1 MEAFYIVG
9 GVLAGWAVLVSFLGI
24 TRSGFPG
31 SATAER
37 AVALIS
43 AVLVIGAVS
52 AAIIGAINE
61 SEHQEDEGAEHEA
74 ALVLPG

>member
-1 MEAFYIVG
+1 MEAFYILG
-9 GVLAGWAVLVSFLGI
+9 GVLAAWAVLVSFLGI

-43 AVLVIGAVS
+43 VVLVLGAVG
-52 AAIIGAINE
+52 AAIVGALNE
-61 SEHQEDEGAEHEA
+61 SEHEEGEGAEHEA
-74 ALVLPG
+74 ALVLPR

>member
-1 MEAFYIVG
+1 MEVFYIVG

-43 AVLVIGAVS
+43 AVLVIGAVG
-52 AAIIGAINE
+52 AAIVGAINE

>member
-1 MEAFYIVG
+1 VEAFYIVG

-43 AVLVIGAVS
+43 AVLVIGAVG
-52 AAIIGAINE
+52 AAIVGAINE

>member
-1 MEAFYIVG
+1 VEAFYIVG

-43 AVLVIGAVS
+43 AVLVIGAVGT
-52 AAIIGAINE
+52 AIVGAINE

>member
-1 MEAFYIVG
+1 MEAFYIAG
-9 GVLAGWAVLVSFLGI
+9 GALAGWAVLVSFLGI

-43 AVLVIGAVS
+43 AVLVVGAVG
-52 AAIIGAINE
+52 AAIVGAINE

>member
-9 GVLAGWAVLVSFLGI
+9 GVLAAWAVLVSFLGI
-24 TRSGFPG
+24 TRSDFPG

-43 AVLVIGAVS
+43 FVLVLGAVG
-52 AAIIGAINE
+52 AAIVGAINE
-61 SEHQEDEGAEHEA
+61 SGHQEDDGAEHEA
-74 ALVLPG
+74 ALVLPR

>member
-9 GVLAGWAVLVSFLGI
+9 GVLAAWAVLVSFLGI

-31 SATAER
+31 SANAER

-43 AVLVIGAVS
+43 AVLVIGAVG
-52 AAIIGAINE
+52 AAVIGAINE
-61 SEHQEDEGAEHEA
+61 SEHAEDEGAKHEA
-74 ALVLPG
+74 ALVLPD

>member
-1 MEAFYIVG
+1 VEAFYIIG

-43 AVLVIGAVS
+43 AVLVLGAVG
-52 AAIIGAINE
+52 AAIIGALNE
-61 SEHQEDEGAEHEA
+61 SEHEEGGGSEHEA